1 MLAVVVSNPQT
12 SQQARAPAGQ
22 AASSRTGAQA
32 QQRRARPDPTDAET
46 LRQSYLNSPA
56 DLANLRHQ
64 LPLLGD
70 AINDQARFKELWDE
84 FQKRQKELQAQ
95 KERDIALLEAD
106 PFDVD
111 AQRRIEELIRL
122 ERVDENLEQTREYH
136 PEGMCALACLPK
148 KLSDAENH
156 T

>member
-1 MLAVVVSNPQT
+1 MLAVVVSNPRT

-22 AASSRTGAQA
+22 AGSSRTGAQA

-70 AINDQARFKELWDE
+70 AINDPARFKELWDE

-136 PEGMCALACLPK
+136 PEGMFALSSLPER
-148 KLSDAENH
+148 LSDAEHH